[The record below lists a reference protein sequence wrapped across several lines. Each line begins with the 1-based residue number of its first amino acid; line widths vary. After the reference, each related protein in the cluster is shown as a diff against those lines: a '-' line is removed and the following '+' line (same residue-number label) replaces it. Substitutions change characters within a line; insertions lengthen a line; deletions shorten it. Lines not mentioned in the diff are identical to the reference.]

1 MKTFTFALLLF
12 PAAYAQA
19 AWSAPHSA
27 IPVVPA
33 VCDAIPD
40 GRPAEAD
47 RLFRSE
53 AVERCIDRVAQ
64 RISNPVL
71 RGMFVQC
78 LPNTLDTTVHPG
90 QAADGTDDTFV
101 VTGDITAMWLRDSA
115 AQVWPY
121 LRFASE
127 DESLRH
133 LIAGVLR
140 RQFRSLLLDPYA
152 NAFLADTTSTAT
164 PWSEDY
170 TQMKPGVYER
180 KYELDCLCY
189 PLRLA
194 YGYWKATGDTAVFD
208 DLWIEA
214 VGQVLATMREQQH
227 KEGLRTSYNFQRRGT
242 AMHDTMSNYGYGHP
256 AAPVGLIASAFRP
269 SDDCC
274 LLPYL
279 VPANFMAVSC
289 LRHAAEMLDAVNN
302 RPDLAAE
309 CRALADEVQ
318 SALDRYAVVEHP
330 QYGRVYAYEVDGYG
344 GAILMDDANVPSLLS
359 LPYISDV
366 PVTDPVYQNT
376 RRMVW
381 SEANPYFFRGSAG
394 EGIGGPHVGLDYVW
408 PMSIIMR
415 AMTATDT
422 AEVADCLRQL
432 TATTADTGFM
442 HESFHKDDAAKFTR
456 SWFAWANTLFGELI
470 LKLDE
475 EGYPL

>member
-1 MKTFTFALLLF
+1 MSGACL
-12 PAAYAQA
+12 PAVCSA
-19 AWSAPHSA
+19 ARLSC
-27 IPVVPA
+27 PVVPA
-33 VCDAIPD
+33 VCDAIAS

-53 AVERCIDRVAQ
+53 AVERCIARVSG

-71 RGMFVQC
+71 RRMFVQC
-78 LPNTLDTTVHPG
+78 FPNTLDTTVHPSRLG
-90 QAADGTDDTFV
+90 DGTDDTFV

-127 DESLRH
+127 DDGLRC

-152 NAFLADTTSTAT
+152 NAFLADTASTDT
-164 PWSEDY
+164 PWAGDY
-170 TQMKPGVYER
+170 TEMRPGVYER

-194 YGYWKATGDTAVFD
+194 HGYWEATGDTAVFD
-208 DLWIEA
+208 DLWVEA
-214 VGQVLATMREQQH
+214 VGRVLATMREQQH
-227 KEGLRTSYNFQRRGT
+227 KDGPRTAYNFQRRGT

-289 LRHAAEMLDAVNN
+289 LRGAADLLDAANG
-302 RPDLAAE
+302 RADLSAE

-318 SALDRYAVVEHP
+318 AALDRYAVVEHP

-366 PVTDPVYQNT
+366 SIDDPVYQNT

-381 SEANPYFFRGSAG
+381 SEANPYFFRGRAG

-422 AEVADCLRQL
+422 AEVAGCLRQL
-432 TATTADTGFM
+432 AETTGGTDFM
-442 HESFHKDDAAKFTR
+442 HEAFHKDDAAKFTR

-470 LKLDE
+470 LKLDG